1 MMEFCFWIYQQSSEE
16 EWITNIS
23 SCILSI
29 YLEGLVIMSKRFA
42 DEDLVNAN

>member
-1 MMEFCFWIYQQSSEE
+1 MEFCFWIYQQSSKKEGM
-16 EWITNIS
+16 TSIS

-29 YLEGLVIMSKRFA
+29 NLEGLVIMSKRFA